1 MTLGRE
7 CTTFTANVWFV
18 SYDIIFFKY
27 NHRLITQHHLSFLC
41 LKGITKYNLQ
51 EKCKPP
57 NNYRIGEEI
66 RFLLLETDYN
76 SIHQIGNWPS
86 SSSPLIIFNSITRIP
101 CGVVSVLLFGSKKM
115 IFEIRWELVVHTYL
129 DEKEHFLVF
138 HDNYL
143 FSSLFL
149 LLFLWK
155 DKIGDYDEVM
165 QEKFLTY
172 RILVVSFFFFTLYF
186 FLNDA
191 FIHLSI
197 GKRDKEIIAHSCR
210 KKNY

>member
-1 MTLGRE
+1 MKITLGRE
-7 CTTFTANVWFV
+7 WSTFSANVWFV

-27 NHRLITQHHLSFLC
+27 NHLLITQHHLSFLC
-41 LKGITKYNLQ
+41 LKSITKYNLQ

-57 NNYRIGEEI
+57 NNYRIGEEM

-143 FSSLFL
+143 FSSLLHYFYE
-149 LLFLWK
+149 
-155 DKIGDYDEVM
+155 KIKLEIM
-165 QEKFLTY
+165 MKSCKRSFWHLEFWW
-172 RILVVSFFFFTLYF
+172 FFFSFSWMMLSFT
-186 FLNDA
+186 
-191 FIHLSI
+191 
-197 GKRDKEIIAHSCR
+197 
-210 KKNY
+210 